1 MLFTSAEIG
10 ALIGSYFWP
19 FLRIGAM
26 VTAMP
31 AFSSSFV
38 PMRARLMIAIG
49 ITIVIAPIIPAVP
62 EVDMISM
69 EAAFLVMYQIL
80 IGAAMGFIFHLVFA
94 AFVIGGQVIA
104 MQMGLGFSTMID
116 PMNGASTPVLAMFFV
131 LMVTL
136 FFLLMDGHLALITV
150 VADSFRTFP
159 IEAKGISA
167 ATYWELANWGSHMF
181 VGAVLVCLPAV
192 TALLLVNISLGI
204 MGRAAPQL
212 NIFAV
217 GFSVTISSG
226 FVILMITLPVYL
238 TQFENLSLDAI
249 SVVKGIAKQP

>member
-1 MLFTSAEIG
+1 MLFTGAEVS

-19 FLRIGAM
+19 FIRIAAM

-38 PMRARLMIAIG
+38 PKRARLMIVIG
-49 ITIVIAPIIPAVP
+49 VTIAIAPLVPAVP
-62 EVDMISM
+62 EVDMISV
-69 EAAFLVMYQIL
+69 EAMLLVMYQIL
-80 IGAAMGFIFHLVFA
+80 IGTAMGFIFHLVFA

-104 MQMGLGFSTMID
+104 MQMGLGFSTMVD
-116 PMNGASTPVLAMFFV
+116 PLNGAQTPVLAMFFV

-136 FFLLMDGHLALITV
+136 FFLLMDGHLALINV

-167 ATYWELANWGSHMF
+167 ATYWELANWGSRMF

-192 TALLLVNISLGI
+192 TALLLVNMSLGV

-217 GFSVTISSG
+217 GFSVTISAG

-238 TQFENLSLDAI
+238 TQFENLSTDAL